1 MSLVEEYIFHNY
13 RTLDKRK
20 VDELFNCTKLQV
32 GRIVG
37 ALYRTNSEAREFM
50 NKRVI
55 ELRKTHGH
63 LEVARIMGIN
73 YNIVCDICNGITTQ
87 DKKEKRIIAIKPK
100 ISVKKERYYNFIKK
114 IYEKHKKKIFDLK
127 TTCGDDYKAIG
138 LLELEGKIKILSPTE
153 NDLSIR
159 IEYIGG

>member
-37 ALYRTNSEAREFM
+37 DLYRTNSEAREFM

-73 YNIVCDICNGITTQ
+73 YNIVCDICNGISRQ
-87 DKKEKRIIAIKPK
+87 DKNETIDKKSAFE
-100 ISVKKERYYNFIKK
+100 VKKERYWKFIQYLS
-114 IYEKHKKKIFDLK
+114 IKHKQSVIDLK
-127 TTCGDDYKAIG
+127 CETCEDFDILNELNLENKIS
-138 LLELEGKIKILSPTE
+138 LLPPTE
-153 NDLSIR
+153 KEQDFTLLFIVLKV
-159 IEYIGG
+159 